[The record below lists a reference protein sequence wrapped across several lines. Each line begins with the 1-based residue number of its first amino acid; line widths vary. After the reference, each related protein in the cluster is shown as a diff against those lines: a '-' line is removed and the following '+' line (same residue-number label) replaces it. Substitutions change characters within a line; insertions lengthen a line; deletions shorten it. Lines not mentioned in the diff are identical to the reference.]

1 MSRRPREAIRH
12 SARRRQD
19 WAALSHERTLAQRFE
34 SRGSV
39 SRRVRGLAE
48 HAKRLLAADNPALF
62 RLCRVVAFRTSER
75 RCLHLAAS
83 AGCSQLDSTD
93 WSRLD
98 GSFQR
103 FPLGIRKI
111 GWIGSTGKSILIEES
126 IVDTSWTLR
135 PDWVRDEGIHGFAGH
150 PLIFGGKILG
160 VLGVFARLDMEEQQF
175 KWIRV
180 FADQA
185 AVSIANARAFEE
197 IHSLQLRVE
206 QENDYLKSEV
216 KENLGGFKGQS
227 PALKA
232 LLAQIE
238 QVAPTDASV
247 LIMGESGTGKELVA
261 RAIHD
266 NSRRARRVLVKVNC
280 ASIPCELFE
289 SEFFGHVKGAFTG
302 ALRDRMGRFELADGG
317 SLFLDEIA
325 EIPLDL
331 QSKLLRVLQEGEFE
345 RVGEERTRPVNVRV
359 IAATNRDLKQE
370 MDAGRFR
377 SDLYFR
383 LIVFPIHTPPLRE
396 RLEDVII
403 LAADLLEQA
412 AKRLNLAVPR
422 LTAENIREL
431 CSYDWP
437 GNVRELQNVLER
449 ALIVAGGGR
458 LRFALGNPAAA
469 KLTDVLSPVRTRA
482 QFLEVEQQIVSALEK
497 ANGKIYGSDG
507 AAELLGMRPTT
518 LSSKIAALKIERIS
532 RSQKSR

>member
-1 MSRRPREAIRH
+1 MDLELLQSISLAVSQIRTVETVLKMIVAGLVDTAGVALARIWLLGPGDVCSTCRMSSEC
-12 SARRRQD
+12 SD
-19 WAALSHERTLAQRFE
+19 
-34 SRGSV
+34 
-39 SRRVRGLAE
+39 
-48 HAKRLLAADNPALF
+48 
-62 RLCRVVAFRTSER
+62 RTS
-75 RCLHLAAS
+75 CLHLAAS
-83 AGCSQLDSTD
+83 AGCSQVDSAD

-103 FPLGIRKI
+103 FPLGVRKI
-111 GWIGSTGKSILIEES
+111 GWIGSTGESMLIEDS
-126 IVDTSWTLR
+126 VADTRWTLH
-135 PDWVRDEGIHGFAGH
+135 PHWVRNEGIHGFAGH

-160 VLGVFARLDMEEQQF
+160 VLGVFARVHINEQQF
-175 KWIRV
+175 KWLRV

-197 IHSLQLRVE
+197 IQSLQLRVE

-232 LLAQIE
+232 LRAQIE

-247 LIMGESGTGKELVA
+247 LITGESGTGKELVA

-266 NSRRARRVLVKVNC
+266 NSRRANRVLIKVNC
-280 ASIPCELFE
+280 ASIPRELFE

-302 ALRDRMGRFELADGG
+302 ALRDRVGRFELADGG

-370 MDAGRFR
+370 MAAGRFR

-383 LIVFPIHTPPLRE
+383 LSVFPIQTPPLRE

-412 AKRLNLAVPR
+412 ARRLNLAVPR

-449 ALIVAGGGR
+449 ALIVSGGSR
-458 LRFALGNPAAA
+458 LHFALGDSNPAGP
-469 KLTDVLSPVRTRA
+469 KLTDSASPVRTRA
-482 QFLEVEQQIVSALEK
+482 HLLELERQQIVSALQK
-497 ANGKIYGSDG
+497 TNGKIYGSDG

-518 LSSKIAALKIERIS
+518 LSSKIAALKIKRIS
-532 RSQKSR
+532 R

>member
-1 MSRRPREAIRH
+1 MDLELLQSISLAVSQVRTVETVLKMIVAGLVDTAGVALARIWLLGPPDICSTCRMS
-12 SARRRQD
+12 
-19 WAALSHERTLAQRFE
+19 
-34 SRGSV
+34 
-39 SRRVRGLAE
+39 
-48 HAKRLLAADNPALF
+48 
-62 RLCRVVAFRTSER
+62 SECPDR
-75 RCLHLAAS
+75 ISCLHLAAS
-83 AGCSQLDSTD
+83 AGCSQVDSAD

-98 GSFQR
+98 GAFQR

-111 GWIGSTGKSILIEES
+111 GWIGSTGKSILIEDS
-126 IVDTSWTLR
+126 VADTSWTLR

-160 VLGVFARLDMEEQQF
+160 VLGVFARLQMDEQQF
-175 KWIRV
+175 KWLRV

-227 PALKA
+227 PALRA

-266 NSRRARRVLVKVNC
+266 NSRRASRVLVKVNC
-280 ASIPCELFE
+280 ASIPRELFE

-302 ALRDRMGRFELADGG
+302 ALRDRIGRFELADGG

-359 IAATNRDLKQE
+359 IAATNRDLKKE
-370 MDAGRFR
+370 VAAGRFR

-383 LIVFPIHTPPLRE
+383 LSVFPIQTPPLRE

-422 LTAENIREL
+422 ITAENIREL

-449 ALIVAGGGR
+449 ALIVSGGGR
-458 LRFALGNPAAA
+458 LRFALGDSNPAAA
-469 KLTDVLSPVRTRA
+469 KLADATSPARTRA
-482 QFLEVEQQIVSALEK
+482 QLLELERQQIVSALEK
-497 ANGKIYGSDG
+497 TNGKIYGSDG

-518 LSSKIAALKIERIS
+518 LSSKISALKIKRIS
-532 RSQKSR
+532 R

>member
-1 MSRRPREAIRH
+1 
-12 SARRRQD
+12 
-19 WAALSHERTLAQRFE
+19 
-34 SRGSV
+34 
-39 SRRVRGLAE
+39 
-48 HAKRLLAADNPALF
+48 
-62 RLCRVVAFRTSER
+62 
-75 RCLHLAAS
+75 
-83 AGCSQLDSTD
+83 
-93 WSRLD
+93 
-98 GSFQR
+98 
-103 FPLGIRKI
+103 
-111 GWIGSTGKSILIEES
+111 
-126 IVDTSWTLR
+126 
-135 PDWVRDEGIHGFAGH
+135 
-150 PLIFGGKILG
+150 
-160 VLGVFARLDMEEQQF
+160 
-175 KWIRV
+175 
-180 FADQA
+180 
-185 AVSIANARAFEE
+185 
-197 IHSLQLRVE
+197 VE

-302 ALRDRMGRFELADGG
+302 ALRDRIGRFELADGG

-331 QSKLLRVLQEGEFE
+331 QSKLLRVLQEGEFA